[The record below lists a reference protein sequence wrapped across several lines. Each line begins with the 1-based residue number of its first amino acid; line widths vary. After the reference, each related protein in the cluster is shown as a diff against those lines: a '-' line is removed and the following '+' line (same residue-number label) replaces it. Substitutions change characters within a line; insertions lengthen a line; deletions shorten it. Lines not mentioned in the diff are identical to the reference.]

1 MACRPLLGRSLLWA
15 FLLCRAAAA
24 VDPGRELLTHAF
36 DGRTLDIA
44 VTDGTMSLT
53 LYSEHALEAVFRPRD
68 GPVPPPSFAIGS
80 APGLVA
86 AKLLETEDGL
96 RLLTDGLSVEIH
108 KRPFR
113 VSYRFKGRALIEE
126 ETGYFKQDAGQG
138 FRFRLQEGEKLY
150 GGGSRALGRMDRRG
164 ENLNLY
170 SQSCYAY
177 ERVARQMYY
186 SMPAVVSSKKYM
198 LVFDNTARGRMALDS
213 SGDGRLRF
221 DAVGGRKAYLL
232 IAGDSWPDLA
242 GRIAEMTGRQPML
255 PRWALGNIASRMGY
269 HSQKEVE
276 AIADG
281 YLKAGI
287 PLDAIVLDM
296 FWFGSGIFGHMGNLN
311 WDRQTFPEP
320 EQMVETLREQGIRTV
335 LITEPYI
342 LMESKNWA
350 DAVAQRAL
358 ATGPEGDPYILTT
371 FFGQAGL
378 VDVFNPAAREWFWRF
393 YRRLTESGVA
403 GWWGDLGE
411 PETHPDDIRHA
422 DGRGDEVHNAY
433 GHEWARLVF
442 EGFRRDFPDRR
453 PFILMRSGFVGTQRY
468 GILPWSGDVAR
479 NWGGLKPQV
488 ELTLHMGLQGV
499 AYMHSDLGGFAGSL
513 RDPELYI
520 RWLQYGV
527 FQPIFRPHGH
537 EDVPAEPIFWDD
549 ATRDLAREAIRL
561 RYRLLPYN
569 YTLMFENSV
578 RGLPLMRPLMYLDD
592 SPEME
597 NCLDAYLWGDAFLIA
612 PVTEPGLVE
621 RRVPLPAGNAWFD
634 LWSGA
639 RHEGGQTITVPVTLD
654 HIPVFVKAGS
664 FVPMVEP
671 IQNTEQYNPSRLQV
685 HFYADRAVSASTGQ
699 LYDDDGKTPGAYED
713 DLFELLRFRSERPS
727 GGNLVLRLEGERHDY
742 PGRPDTRS
750 IRYVVHALGRKP
762 NAVWVDGNEK
772 AILEEPSETAP
783 EGIVWSESDG
793 LLIVPV
799 LWEGRPRTVQIEI

>member
-1 MACRPLLGRSLLWA
+1 MASGPLRGRAILLLA
-15 FLLCRAAAA
+15 LFIRVACAGEP
-24 VDPGRELLTHAF
+24 VRELVGHTFSNGTLHLELS
-36 DGRTLDIA
+36 DGA
-44 VTDGTMSLT
+44 MSLT
-53 LYSEHALEAVFRPRD
+53 LYSENALEAVFTPRN
-68 GPVPPPSFAIGS
+68 GPEPPPSRAIGS
-80 APGLVA
+80 LPGPVA
-86 AKLLETEDGL
+86 AQLLETEEGL
-96 RLLTDGLSVEIH
+96 RLQTDGLAVDVRR
-108 KRPFR
+108 RPFR
-113 VSYRFKGRALIEE
+113 VRYAYRGRHLVEE
-126 ETGYFKQDAGQG
+126 EDGDGQG
-138 FRFRLQEGEKLY
+138 RSDRGFQFRLEDGEKLF

-164 ENLNLY
+164 ERFELY
-170 SQSCYAY
+170 SRACYAY
-177 ERVARQMYY
+177 ENQARLMYY

-198 LVFDNTARGRMALDS
+198 LVFDNTARGRLDLDS

-255 PRWALGNIASRMGY
+255 PRWALGHISSRMGY
-269 HSQKEVE
+269 RTRQEVE
-276 AIADG
+276 SVADRCRG
-281 YLKAGI
+281 AGI

-296 FWFGSGIFGHMGNLN
+296 FWFGSGIFGHMGNLD
-311 WDRQTFPEP
+311 WDRRTFPEP
-320 EQMVETLREQGIRTV
+320 ESMVQGLRKQGIRTV
-335 LITEPYI
+335 LVTEPYI
-342 LMESKNWA
+342 LMESSNWA
-350 DAVAQRAL
+350 DAVAQKAL
-358 ATGPEGDPYILTT
+358 AVGPEGDPYILTT
-371 FFGQAGL
+371 FFGLAGL
-378 VDVFNPAAREWFWRF
+378 VDVFNPSAREWFWRF
-393 YRRLTESGVA
+393 YRRHTEYGVA

-422 DGRGDEVHNAY
+422 GGRGDEVHNAY
-433 GHEWARLVF
+433 GHEWARLVY
-442 EGFRRDFPDRR
+442 EGLRRDFPDRR
-453 PFILMRSGFVGTQRY
+453 PFILMRAGFVGTQRY

-488 ELTLHMGLQGV
+488 ELALQMGLQGV
-499 AYMHSDLGGFAGSL
+499 AYMHSDLGGFAGNL
-513 RDPELYI
+513 RDPELYV

-537 EDVPAEPIFWDD
+537 EDVPAEPVFWDD
-549 ATRDLAREAIRL
+549 AARDLAREAIRL

-569 YTLMFENSV
+569 YTLMFENAV

-597 NCLDAYLWGDAFLIA
+597 DCLDAYLWGDAFLVA

-713 DLFELLRFRSERPS
+713 DRFELLRFRSECPS
-727 GGNLVLRLEGERHDY
+727 DGDLVLHLDGERHDY
-742 PGRPDTRS
+742 PGRPGSRS
-750 IRYVVHALGRKP
+750 IRYVLHALGRKP
-762 NAVWVDGNEK
+762 KAVRVDGNEK
-772 AILEEPSETAP
+772 AILDEPSETAP
-783 EGIVWSESDG
+783 EGIVWNESDG
-793 LLIVPV
+793 LLTVPV